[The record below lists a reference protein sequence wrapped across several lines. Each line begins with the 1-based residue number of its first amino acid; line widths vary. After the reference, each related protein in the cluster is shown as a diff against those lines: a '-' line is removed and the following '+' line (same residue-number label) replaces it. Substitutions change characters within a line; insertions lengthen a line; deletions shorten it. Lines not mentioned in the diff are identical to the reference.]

1 MKHFRILLLAALLP
15 VAACRLEDPLA
26 GLATSD
32 VISLTTNVSQ
42 ASADGYSSIILTAE
56 LGPATLPNQ
65 PITFRTDAGSFSP
78 AAGISGGGQE
88 ITLTSSARVA
98 EMRLITATSV
108 NDRVTISAT
117 VGDYTTAQSVQFVR
131 SYPEEIEIN
140 ADDLFLSAAQGSRTD
155 IVVSL
160 FRVNGSVSEGTKVS
174 FALSYP
180 GSSLAEAE
188 ISSSALSAN
197 GRVSVP
203 LVCKSAI
210 GGEVLVTA
218 SVRNAANE
226 LLTSKS
232 VTVTFTE

>member
-1 MKHFRILLLAALLP
+1 MKHFRIFLLAALLP
-15 VAACRLEDPLA
+15 TACRLEDPLA

-32 VISLTTNVSQ
+32 VISLSTNVSQ
-42 ASADGYSSIILTAE
+42 ASADGYSSIILSAE
-56 LGPATLPNQ
+56 LGPASLPNQ

-98 EMRLITATSV
+98 EMRLITSASV
-108 NDRVTISAT
+108 NDRVTISAS
-117 VGDYTTAQSVQFVR
+117 VGDYTSSQSVQFVR
-131 SYPEEIEIN
+131 AYPEEMEIS
-140 ADDLFLSAAQGSRTD
+140 AEDLFLPATQGSRTD
-155 IVVSL
+155 IVVTL

-180 GSSLAEAE
+180 GGSLAEAE
-188 ISSSALSAN
+188 INSSALSES

-203 LVCKSAI
+203 LVCKAAV